1 MLKWERVN
9 ERARASER
17 EIERKKNPR
26 DLRQRDP
33 TRLLRVSLISIRD
46 TNRSDSA
53 EFAYISALRENEPY
67 VYDNATTDA
76 EPLGF
81 FLPPSR
87 ACVLRLKASS
97 RDSCQI
103 ASKLC
108 LRTYAYRFTREC
120 PSRSCESHALSFFP
134 SPLSSPPLPARSP
147 TPSRASSHLAA
158 RAHKITRSR

>member
-1 MLKWERVN
+1 MGKSERTS
-9 ERARASER
+9 ASER

-67 VYDNATTDA
+67 YVYDNATTDA

-81 FLPPSR
+81 FLPLSR

-147 TPSRASSHLAA
+147 SPSRASSHLAA